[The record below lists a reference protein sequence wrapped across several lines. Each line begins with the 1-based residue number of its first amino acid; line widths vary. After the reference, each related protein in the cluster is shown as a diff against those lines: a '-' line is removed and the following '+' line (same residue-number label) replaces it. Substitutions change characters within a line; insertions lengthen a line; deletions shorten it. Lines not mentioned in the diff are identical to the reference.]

1 MTCVDRALLHCD
13 PDSSRVPPAPLLP
26 PLPACVRS
34 GEHCKICSSSDEDR
48 DVYLY
53 DLSCNGTYVN
63 GKLVGKDSRQPL
75 KAGDTVTL
83 LDPAKPNH
91 YQFIFQDLR
100 PALPPPAPVQLLQN
114 TSFCAGG
121 GSEDMGSPSHYDEVS
136 ELGRGAFAV
145 VKKVVHRK
153 TGRELAMKSM
163 EKKKLPGQLRR
174 KPGGEIDDAI
184 KEKILA
190 EARILKTLSHPN
202 IIKYWDMFE
211 TERELCLVMEL
222 VDGGELFDYLV
233 DNGPCSEPDARC
245 IMRQL
250 LQALQY
256 LHSRNIVH
264 RDLKPENILL
274 ERAPHADGSPSSSP
288 APPNVKIADFGLAK
302 LVGEKKVT
310 STFCG
315 TPQYFAPEV
324 LESRDSHR
332 GYDSACDLWSVG
344 VIMYILLSGS
354 PPFDETR
361 PSAGA
366 SAPTPSIFDQ
376 IKAGIT
382 VQEHLSGEAWKG
394 VSDAAKHLVSK
405 LLVVSP
411 KHRITVDK
419 ALSHNW
425 MKGIDEADSPTL
437 FRLSSSETSS
447 GGPTDEID
455 DFSDEEEWRNKD
467 ESKRHAAAVPAAP
480 AKRVKA
486 TLDLGPDSAQALRPT
501 PLQGRANT
509 QSRQPPVPPP
519 TSKPPPAF
527 KPTVFN
533 NNNSKPAQFKLPH
546 PQAKQPRP
554 SAKPAANLNS
564 RVNPLGFTAL
574 PVPRPSKS

>member
-1 MTCVDRALLHCD
+1 MTCVDRALLHFD
-13 PDSSRVPPAPLLP
+13 PDSSRGDRPLP
-26 PLPACVRS
+26 CFHPLPACVRS

-274 ERAPHADGSPSSSP
+274 ERSAHADG
-288 APPNVKIADFGLAK
+288 
-302 LVGEKKVT
+302 
-310 STFCG
+310 
-315 TPQYFAPEV
+315 
-324 LESRDSHR
+324 
-332 GYDSACDLWSVG
+332 
-344 VIMYILLSGS
+344 
-354 PPFDETR
+354 
-361 PSAGA
+361 
-366 SAPTPSIFDQ
+366 
-376 IKAGIT
+376 
-382 VQEHLSGEAWKG
+382 
-394 VSDAAKHLVSK
+394 
-405 LLVVSP
+405 
-411 KHRITVDK
+411 
-419 ALSHNW
+419 
-425 MKGIDEADSPTL
+425 
-437 FRLSSSETSS
+437 
-447 GGPTDEID
+447 
-455 DFSDEEEWRNKD
+455 
-467 ESKRHAAAVPAAP
+467 
-480 AKRVKA
+480 
-486 TLDLGPDSAQALRPT
+486 
-501 PLQGRANT
+501 
-509 QSRQPPVPPP
+509 
-519 TSKPPPAF
+519 
-527 KPTVFN
+527 
-533 NNNSKPAQFKLPH
+533 
-546 PQAKQPRP
+546 
-554 SAKPAANLNS
+554 
-564 RVNPLGFTAL
+564 
-574 PVPRPSKS
+574 

>member
-1 MTCVDRALLHCD
+1 MHT
-13 PDSSRVPPAPLLP
+13 
-26 PLPACVRS
+26 RS
-34 GEHCKICSSSDEDR
+34 GEHCKISSSDEDR

-53 DLSCNGTYVN
+53 DLSCNGTYIN
-63 GKLVGKDSRQPL
+63 GALVGKDSRQLL
-75 KAGDTVTL
+75 KNGDTVTL

-91 YQFIFQDLR
+91 YQFLFQDLR
-100 PALPPPAPVQLLQN
+100 PAPPPLPPAPMVPAQLLQN

-121 GSEDMGSPSHYDEVS
+121 VSDDLGSASHYDEVC

-145 VKKVVHRK
+145 VKKVVHRR
-153 TGRELAMKSM
+153 TGREFAMKSM
-163 EKKKLPGQLRR
+163 EKKKLLGQLRR
-174 KPGGEIDDAI
+174 KSGAQIEEMQA
-184 KEKILA
+184 KVLA
-190 EARILKTLSHPN
+190 EARILKNLSHPN
-202 IIKYWDMFE
+202 IIKLHDIFE
-211 TERELCLVMEL
+211 NEREICLVMEL

-274 ERAPHADGSPSSSP
+274 QRSSHAEGSSSSP
-288 APPNVKIADFGLAK
+288 APPTVKIADFGLAK

-324 LESRDSHR
+324 LESRESHR

-361 PSAGA
+361 PSAVA

-382 VQEHLSGEAWKG
+382 VQEHLTGDVWKG

-405 LLVVSP
+405 LLVVTP

-437 FRLSSSETSS
+437 FRQSSSETSS
-447 GGPTDEID
+447 GGPADEID
-455 DFSDEEEWRNKD
+455 DFSDEDEWT
-467 ESKRHAAAVPAAP
+467 SKRRAAAVPAAP

-501 PLQGRANT
+501 PLQGRVNT
-509 QSRQPPVPPP
+509 QSRQTPVPPP
-519 TSKPPPAF
+519 ASKPPPAF
-527 KPTVFN
+527 KPPTVFN
-533 NNNSKPAQFKLPH
+533 NNNSKPPQFKLPH
-546 PQAKQPRP
+546 PQSKQPRP
-554 SAKPAANLNS
+554 SAKPAANLS
-564 RVNPLGFTAL
+564 RVNPLGFAPKPSGSIGTSL
-574 PVPRPSKS
+574 PRAP